1 VKAVQKVSVALDE
14 ETLQRLDSEAAERK
28 TNRSQVVRER
38 LQQAWKAEK
47 AKPEGENRRPPRRGT
62 SGLSSRE
69 PAPRSV
75 GIVANNRKG
84 A

>member
-1 VKAVQKVSVALDE
+1 MKAVQKVSVALDE

-47 AKPEGENRRPPRRGT
+47 AKPEGEQRRPPRRGT
-62 SGLSSRE
+62 SELPSSALARD
-69 PAPRSV
+69 
-75 GIVANNRKG
+75 G
-84 A
+84 AGVVTSKARR